1 MKPTRHNSDR
11 PATPGTGV
19 HSAAAPRSAAPRSAV
34 RRTLWVLGPLVLA
47 VPVSLVLA
55 HVGAGAD
62 WTGAVWLATVL
73 WAIAASFVQAL
84 WQGLRHGDW
93 SAFTC
98 CDVAHNDEDLDWAT
112 KTGKYA
118 YLRIRADHEALM
130 RESDL
135 FIEDHDHNNS
145 RP

>member
-1 MKPTRHNSDR
+1 MKPTQPKST
-11 PATPGTGV
+11 PARGV
-19 HSAAAPRSAAPRSAV
+19 AWILGAPALAIVATFVLALADAAPDES
-34 RRTLWVLGPLVLA
+34 
-47 VPVSLVLA
+47 
-55 HVGAGAD
+55 GAD
-62 WTGAVWLATVL
+62 WIGAAWLAAVL
-73 WAIAASFVQAL
+73 WTIAASFVQAL

-98 CDVAHNDEDLDWAT
+98 CDLPGNDEDLDWAT

-118 YLRIRADHEALM
+118 HMRIRATHEALM

-135 FIEDHDHNNS
+135 FLADHDHNNS

>member
-1 MKPTRHNSDR
+1 MKPTTHIGPL
-11 PATPGTGV
+11 PAPNGCR
-19 HSAAAPRSAAPRSAV
+19 AAARSA
-34 RRTLWVLGPLVLA
+34 LWVLGPLA
-47 VPVSLVLA
+47 VAVALSLVLTL
-55 HVGAGAD
+55 AGAATH
-62 WTGAVWLATVL
+62 WMGAAWLAAVL
-73 WAIAASFVQAL
+73 WAIAASFVQAM

-98 CDVAHNDEDLDWAT
+98 CDLPGHDEDLDFAT

-130 RESDL
+130 RESDRFL
-135 FIEDHDHNNS
+135 KDHDHNNS